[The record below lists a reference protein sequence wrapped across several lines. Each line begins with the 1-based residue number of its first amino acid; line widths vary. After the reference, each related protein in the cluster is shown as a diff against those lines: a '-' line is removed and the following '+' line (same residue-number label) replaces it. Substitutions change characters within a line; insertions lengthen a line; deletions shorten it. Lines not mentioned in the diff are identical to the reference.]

1 MFSNSKPGKSKQK
14 MYNDHIKGLNRPKS
28 FADVGTDI
36 PGLLEQAKKIKP
48 KDVFMNYS
56 SSSSS
61 SSPSVPSASSSR
73 KRSKASS
80 SSSSSSGS
88 SSK

>member
-1 MFSNSKPGKSKQK
+1 MFSNSKPGRSQQK
-14 MYNDHIKGLNRPKS
+14 AYNDHIKGLNRPKS
-28 FADVGTDI
+28 FADVGTNI

-61 SSPSVPSASSSR
+61 LSKGKSKSKSSS
-73 KRSKASS
+73 KSS
-80 SSSSSSGS
+80 SSKS

>member
-1 MFSNSKPGKSKQK
+1 MFSNSKPGRSQQK
-14 MYNDHIKGLNRPKS
+14 AYNDHIKGLNRPKS
-28 FADVGTDI
+28 FADVGTNI

-56 SSSSS
+56 SSSSLSKGKSKSKSSSKSS
-61 SSPSVPSASSSR
+61 SSPSVPSA
-73 KRSKASS
+73 K
-80 SSSSSSGS
+80 S

>member
-1 MFSNSKPGKSKQK
+1 MFSNSKPGRSQQK
-14 MYNDHIKGLNRPKS
+14 AYNDHIKGLNRPKS
-28 FADVGTDI
+28 FADVGTNI

-61 SSPSVPSASSSR
+61 SLSKRKSKSKSSS
-73 KRSKASS
+73 KSS
-80 SSSSSSGS
+80 SSKS

>member
-36 PGLLEQAKKIKP
+36 PGLLQQAKKIKP

-61 SSPSVPSASSSR
+61 SSSSSR

>member
-1 MFSNSKPGKSKQK
+1 MFSNSKPGRSQQK
-14 MYNDHIKGLNRPKS
+14 AYNDHIKGLNRPKS
-28 FADVGTDI
+28 FADVGTNI
-36 PGLLEQAKKIKP
+36 PGLLEEAKKIKP

-61 SSPSVPSASSSR
+61 LSKGKSKSKSSS
-73 KRSKASS
+73 KSS
-80 SSSSSSGS
+80 SSKS

>member
-1 MFSNSKPGKSKQK
+1 MFSNSKPGRSQQK
-14 MYNDHIKGLNRPKS
+14 AYNDHIKGLNRPKS

-61 SSPSVPSASSSR
+61 LSKGKSKSKSSS
-73 KRSKASS
+73 KSS
-80 SSSSSSGS
+80 SSKS

>member
-1 MFSNSKPGKSKQK
+1 MFSNSKPGRSQQK

-28 FADVGTDI
+28 FADVGTNI

-61 SSPSVPSASSSR
+61 LSKGKSKSKSSS
-73 KRSKASS
+73 KSS
-80 SSSSSSGS
+80 SSKS

>member
-1 MFSNSKPGKSKQK
+1 MFSNSKPGKSQQK

-36 PGLLEQAKKIKP
+36 PGLLQQAKKIKP

-61 SSPSVPSASSSR
+61 PSVPKASSSSSR

>member
-1 MFSNSKPGKSKQK
+1 MFSNSKPGKSQQK

-36 PGLLEQAKKIKP
+36 PGLLQQAKKIKP

-61 SSPSVPSASSSR
+61 SSSSSR

>member
-1 MFSNSKPGKSKQK
+1 MFSNSKPGRSQQK
-14 MYNDHIKGLNRPKS
+14 AYNDHIKGLNRPKS
-28 FADVGTDI
+28 FADVGTNI

-61 SSPSVPSASSSR
+61 LSKGKSKSSS
-73 KRSKASS
+73 KSS
-80 SSSSSSGS
+80 SSKS

>member
-1 MFSNSKPGKSKQK
+1 MFSNSKPGRSQQK
-14 MYNDHIKGLNRPKS
+14 AYNDHIKGLNRPKS
-28 FADVGTDI
+28 FADVGTNI

-61 SSPSVPSASSSR
+61 PSLSKRKSKSKSSS
-73 KRSKASS
+73 KSS
-80 SSSSSSGS
+80 SSKS

>member
-36 PGLLEQAKKIKP
+36 PGLLQQAKKIKP

-56 SSSSS
+56 SSSSVPKAS
-61 SSPSVPSASSSR
+61 SSSSSR